1 VTSTDE
7 AEPAEANP
15 DAGPSSRAAA
25 LAERAKVSATA
36 RITKAETWVGETAHR
51 RTAWN
56 TALALR
62 TRDQDAFASVLGSAI
77 ALRLFLF
84 SVALVVALI
93 STVSL
98 VFGRGGLDDM
108 VTGVGMTGEMAEQVA
123 SAAATTSTG
132 RDLSVLVSSVFVA
145 LLAGRSLTMVLAAC
159 SAGAWRMPAAKA
171 KASARTI
178 ARVTM
183 LVALVVI
190 AASGL
195 NRLRNSFGIAVATSS
210 FAVNMAMLGVGWFF
224 VTLSLPRPT
233 RDPGALLPGAA
244 VFAVAMTLV
253 QWFMHYYLP
262 YKIESASQTM
272 GSLSVTV
279 ASLGYLFV
287 IGRVMAGTVVLNA
300 VVFEEFGSLSRFVFD
315 LPGVRRLPVR
325 YPKLS
330 TFFDLDAETVAEA
343 AGDGAGDGDGD
354 SEAPTSS
361 S

>member
-84 SVALVVALI
+84 SVSLVAALI
-93 STVSL
+93 SAINL
-98 VFGRGGLDDM
+98 VFGRGSLDG
-108 VTGVGMTGEMAEQVA
+108 VLTGVGMTGEMAEEVA
-123 SAAATTSTG
+123 KASSTSTG
-132 RDLSVLVSSVFVA
+132 RDLGLLLSSLAVA
-145 LLAGRSLTMVLAAC
+145 MLAGRSLTKVLAAC
-159 SAGAWRMPAAKA
+159 SAGAWKLPAIEAKA
-171 KASARTI
+171 TMRAIT
-178 ARVTM
+178 RVT
-183 LVALVVI
+183 ALIALIVI

-195 NRLRNSFGIAVATSS
+195 NRLREQFGIAVATSS
-210 FAVNMAMLGVGWFF
+210 LAINVVMLGIGWFF
-224 VTLSLPRPT
+224 VTLALPRPT
-233 RDPGALLPGAA
+233 RDPGSMLPGAT
-244 VFAVAMTLV
+244 VFAVILTLV

-272 GSLSVTV
+272 GSLGVTV
-279 ASLGYLFV
+279 ASLGYLFIV
-287 IGRVMAGTVVLNA
+287 GRVMAGTVVLNA
-300 VVFEEFGSLSRFVFD
+300 VIYERFGSISSLVFE
-315 LPGVRRLPVR
+315 LPGIERIPRRF
-325 YPKLS
+325 PKVA
-330 TFFDLDAETVAEA
+330 TFFDLDGVPAEP
-343 AGDGAGDGDGD
+343 
-354 SEAPTSS
+354 AP
-361 S
+361 